1 MRDSL
6 PKSPWREESG
16 IINLDDSSS
25 NGTHWVAYNKNKK
38 SIHYFDS
45 FGNLQPPKE
54 IVKYLGNNI
63 NYNYERKQDFNS
75 TNCGHLSLQFLLSL
89 SHPNFYTMI
98 K

>member
-25 NGTHWVAYNKNKK
+25 NGTHWVAYKKNKK
-38 SIHYFDS
+38 VYITLIV

-54 IVKYLGNNI
+54 IVKYFGNNI

-75 TNCGHLSLQFLLSL
+75 TNCGHLSLQFLHSI
-89 SHPNFYTMI
+89 SS
-98 K
+98 